1 MKEQDLLK
9 FALDDINTVYLGE
22 RYVSEYTRGKEQQY
36 LEFLN
41 AIEDGG
47 GNPVYLLDRTMSY
60 FAYLDRKRKHKRPMG
75 IFFVTQN
82 WKKALITAIN
92 YENKRL
98 PYRGFVTEYC
108 TNLTARSIYNYYS
121 TVQAGFEINNI
132 AKGRY
137 QSLVMDLSLPY
148 YDKQEYLEPY
158 RRKIEEH
165 PTPQQILLLKG
176 AKSISPELL
185 AFSDIMKYVPK
196 NPTDQ
201 AIYYIGLENLDKFR
215 YNEDDLQNL
224 LALSDYLA
232 KENLQWKIT
241 N

>member
-22 RYVSEYTRGKEQQY
+22 RYVSKYTRGKEQQY

-60 FAYLDRKRKHKRPMG
+60 FAYLDRKHKHKRPMS

-82 WKKALITAIN
+82 WKKALTTAIN
-92 YENKRL
+92 YETKRL
-98 PYRGFVTEYC
+98 PYHGFVTEYC
-108 TNLTARSIYNYYS
+108 TNLTARAIYNYYS
-121 TVQAGFEINNI
+121 IAQAGFDMANLV
-132 AKGRY
+132 KGAY
-137 QSLVMDLSLPY
+137 KQLVMDLALPY
-148 YDKQEYLEPY
+148 YDQQEYLEPY
-158 RRKIEEH
+158 RRKIQDS

-176 AKSISPELL
+176 IKSISPELL
-185 AFSDIMKYVPK
+185 IFSNILKDLSKD
-196 NPTDQ
+196 PTDQ
-201 AIYYIGLENLDKFR
+201 AIYYVGLENMAKFS

-224 LALSDYLA
+224 LELSNYLA
-232 KENLQWKIT
+232 KENLQWKIM